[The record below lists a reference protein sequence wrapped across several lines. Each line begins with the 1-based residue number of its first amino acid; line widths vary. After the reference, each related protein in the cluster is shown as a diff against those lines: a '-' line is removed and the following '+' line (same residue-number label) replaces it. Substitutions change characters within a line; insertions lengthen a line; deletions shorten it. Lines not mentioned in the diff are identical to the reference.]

1 MIEHERVRMPG
12 QRRFPRPPRLM
23 WVLVIWATLIGGIQ
37 VYTWQ
42 AMLTPGELLDQ
53 LMLACRMPLAGP
65 FLLLGVMLFSP
76 LLLIPA
82 ALLGAIA
89 GLCFGP
95 VAGVL
100 YTLVGCNLSALFT
113 FTLGRLSRQEDG
125 RIARLC
131 VRYGP
136 FLRRRPFL
144 SVLMLRLSFLP
155 YEPVNYLAGLL
166 HLRVGPFVI
175 ANTLGSLP
183 GVILIV
189 LAGSAAG
196 DLGRGLPMIHPLWL
210 VGALFLLAASIALA
224 FVLRQRKGLSQ

>member
-1 MIEHERVRMPG
+1 MPG
-12 QRRFPRPPRLM
+12 QRRFPRPPRLV
-23 WVLVIWATLIGGIQ
+23 WVLGAWAILIGGIQ
-37 VYTWQ
+37 LYAWQ
-42 AMLTPGELLDQ
+42 AMLTPGDLLAQ
-53 LMLACRMPLAGP
+53 LALACRMPLTGP
-65 FLLLGVMLFSP
+65 LLLLGVMLVSP

-100 YTLVGCNLSALFT
+100 YTLIGCNLSALFT
-113 FTLGRLSRQEDG
+113 YTLGRLSRQEDG
-125 RIARLC
+125 RVARLC
-131 VRYGP
+131 ARYGP

-155 YEPVNYLAGLL
+155 YEPVNYLVGLL
-166 HLRVGPFVI
+166 HLRVGPFVL

-189 LAGSAAG
+189 LLGSAAG
-196 DLGRGLPMIHPLWL
+196 DLGRGLPMVHPLWL
-210 VGALFLLAASIALA
+210 AGALILLAASIALA
-224 FVLRQRKGLSQ
+224 VVLRQRKGLSQ